1 MKKAIAW
8 ILAIAGA
15 ILFFLFGKNFFA
27 DDQNRRAWEKYKKD
41 KENFDKKRA
50 ELENADKKDEAAIKE
65 LERQKAEAEKKFL
78 KRAAE
83 SKEEAKKVNDMNAED
98 LADFTSKKEEELR
111 KRLGL

>member
-1 MKKAIAW
+1 MKKIIAW

-15 ILFFLFGKNFFA
+15 ILFFILGKNFFA

-41 KENFDKKRA
+41 KENFDKKRR
-50 ELENADKKDEAAIKE
+50 ELENQDRRDEAALRE

-83 SKEEAKKVNDMNAED
+83 TKEEAKKVKEMSAEE
-98 LADFTSKKEEELR
+98 LAAYTAKKEEELK